1 MFLFSREPLPCP
13 ECQGT
18 GTAVVDDDT
27 KECFLCEGTGV
38 VDSYPVT
45 WVAYL
50 LMIALIGVGS
60 CLWQ

>member
-1 MFLFSREPLPCP
+1 MT
-13 ECQGT
+13 QGT
-18 GTAVVDDDT
+18 DTAVVDDDT